1 MFHINFYDKNR
12 FYIFFFILVLFFIK
26 FSTTNASSKTFNI
39 INLEIKKPYDTKFD
53 KKKIIEEAFVEAF
66 KELIA
71 KITITNDSKKLN
83 TNNLKII
90 ESLVDSFT
98 VVDEKFIKKQ
108 YIAMFEVNFNKKE
121 ILDFL
126 ETKNIFPSIPNE
138 KKILLL
144 PILVD
149 VDKNDLYL
157 FSENLFYKNWN
168 KQNQKHYLL
177 NYVLPNEDLDD
188 INLISGNLN
197 NIEEYSFE
205 KIVTKYELKDF
216 IIIIIFKNNKK
227 LKILSKVNINNN
239 LVISNQ
245 SFQEV
250 DIKNEKEL
258 TKTIKS
264 LKEIYEN
271 HWKKINQINTSI
283 KLTLNIILDSKN
295 YELINEFENYL
306 KSLDLVSNYYIN
318 DFSNQSIH
326 YKIIYNST
334 PDKFINE
341 TIKKG
346 FKIDN
351 SSENWKIQ

>member
-1 MFHINFYDKNR
+1 MFHKNLYDKNR

-26 FSTTNASSKTFNI
+26 FSITHASSKTFNI
-39 INLEIKKPYDTKFD
+39 VNLEIKKPYDAKFD

-71 KITITNDSKKLN
+71 KITITDDTKKLT

-108 YIAMFEVNFNKKE
+108 YIAKFEVNFNKRD
-121 ILDFL
+121 ILNFL
-126 ETKNIFPSIPNE
+126 ETKNIFPSMPNE
-138 KKILLL
+138 KKLLLL
-144 PILVD
+144 PILID
-149 VDKNDLYL
+149 VNKNDLFL

-168 KQNQKHYLL
+168 KKHEKHYLL

-188 INLISGNLN
+188 INLISVNLN
-197 NIEEYSFE
+197 NIEEYNFE

-216 IIIIIFKNNKK
+216 IIIIIFKNNEN

-245 SFQEV
+245 NFAEV
-250 DIKNEKEL
+250 DIKNVDEL
-258 TKTIKS
+258 MKTIKS
-264 LKEIYEN
+264 LKIIYEN

-295 YELINEFENYL
+295 YKLINKFENHL
-306 KSLDLVSNYYIN
+306 QNLDLVSNYYIN
-318 DFSNQSIH
+318 DFSNESIH
-326 YKIIYNST
+326 FKIIYNST
-334 PDKFINE
+334 PDKFIME
-341 TIKKG
+341 TTKKG
-346 FKIDN
+346 FKIDK
-351 SSENWKIQ
+351 SSEKWKIQ

>member
-1 MFHINFYDKNR
+1 MFHKNLNGKNR

-26 FSTTNASSKTFNI
+26 FSTTYASSKTFNI
-39 INLEIKKPYDTKFD
+39 VNLEIKKPYDGKFD
-53 KKKIIEEAFVEAF
+53 KKKIIEEAFIEAF

-71 KITITNDSKKLN
+71 KITISNDSKKLN

-98 VVDEKFIKKQ
+98 VIDEKFIKKQ
-108 YIAMFEVNFNKKE
+108 YIAKFEVNFNKKE
-121 ILDFL
+121 ILNFL
-126 ETKNIFPSIPNE
+126 ENKKIFPSIPNE
-138 KKILLL
+138 KKLLL
-144 PILVD
+144 MPILID
-149 VDKNDLYL
+149 VNKNNLFL

-168 KQNQKHYLL
+168 KQYEKYYLL

-188 INLISGNLN
+188 INLISNNLQN
-197 NIEEYSFE
+197 LEEYNFE
-205 KIVTKYELKDF
+205 KIINKYELKDF
-216 IIIIIFKNNKK
+216 IIIIIFKNDEN

-245 SFQEV
+245 NFQEV
-250 DIKNEKEL
+250 DIKNEDEL
-258 TKTIKS
+258 MKTIKS
-264 LKEIYEN
+264 LKTIYEN

-295 YELINEFENYL
+295 YELINEFEKYL
-306 KSLDLVSNYYIN
+306 KSLDLVSNYYIK
-318 DFSNQSIH
+318 DFSNELIH

-334 PDKFINE
+334 PDKFIEE

-346 FKIDN
+346 FKIDK

>member
-1 MFHINFYDKNR
+1 MF
-12 FYIFFFILVLFFIK
+12 V
-26 FSTTNASSKTFNI
+26 
-39 INLEIKKPYDTKFD
+39 
-53 KKKIIEEAFVEAF
+53 
-66 KELIA
+66 
-71 KITITNDSKKLN
+71 
-83 TNNLKII
+83 
-90 ESLVDSFT
+90 
-98 VVDEKFIKKQ
+98 
-108 YIAMFEVNFNKKE
+108 
-121 ILDFL
+121 
-126 ETKNIFPSIPNE
+126 
-138 KKILLL
+138 
-144 PILVD
+144 
-149 VDKNDLYL
+149 
-157 FSENLFYKNWN
+157 
-168 KQNQKHYLL
+168 
-177 NYVLPNEDLDD
+177 
-188 INLISGNLN
+188 
-197 NIEEYSFE
+197 
-205 KIVTKYELKDF
+205 
-216 IIIIIFKNNKK
+216 FKNNKK

-245 SFQEV
+245 SFQDV
-250 DIKNEKEL
+250 DIKNTKEL

-306 KSLDLVSNYYIN
+306 KNLDLVSNYYIN

-341 TIKKG
+341 TKKKG